1 MGWPFITIDIHNT
14 TWPGTEQ
21 AIHVVVVYC
30 FYKAQFLLGKEG
42 PCFARLG
49 LTRQWKGLKCREQLG
64 FQSRD
69 RLQSYYCRQ
78 SGEIKICKHWGV
90 WRRTQS
96 NLVRVC
102 VFVDLST
109 CDNASACS
117 ISCKELQTPD
127 FYQLPPLCACMPRS
141 TLSRKQLYLRA
152 NTPKTHLWMSVKQP
166 TYSIP
171 TAQMTVRVLTES
183 ENPQKVI
190 SWK

>member
-1 MGWPFITIDIHNT
+1 MGCPFITTDRHNT

-21 AIHVVVVYC
+21 ANHVVVVYC
-30 FYKAQFLLGKEG
+30 FFKAQFFVGKEDL
-42 PCFARLG
+42 CFAHLG
-49 LTRQWKGLKCREQLG
+49 LTRQWRGLKCRVQLG

-78 SGEIKICKHWGV
+78 SGEIKICKHWGGKGLKV
-90 WRRTQS
+90 T
-96 NLVRVC
+96 LCAC

-127 FYQLPPLCACMPRS
+127 FYQLPPLCTCMPRS
-141 TLSRKQLYLRA
+141 TLSRKQLYLKA

-171 TAQMTVRVLTES
+171 TAQITVRVLTES